1 MMSASVSRFR
11 RKAFVSGGAAGLQT
25 QLVRSARAR
34 SVRLRLPS
42 AMRLG
47 GQLHRYRSGGYSCGG
62 VGFSAR
68 SLLLLTLALH
78 CLLAWLYANQARA
91 AINKPWQLI
100 KRDGARGRGGVITT
114 PPRGGFQFT
123 VAAAGNRNAMRRL
136 RSGRAVLTR
145 PRRTRPADA
154 VEFVISHVVVPLW
167 RDSVSRSA
175 SE

>member
-1 MMSASVSRFR
+1 MNAAAPAYVPLTDVEWKAVEHVFSTYVYQRGAPSRFSDR
-11 RKAFVSGGAAGLQT
+11 VCLDAILH
-25 QLVRSARAR
+25 
-34 SVRLRLPS
+34 
-42 AMRLG
+42 AMT
-47 GQLHRYRSGGYSCGG
+47 
-62 VGFSAR
+62 VG
-68 SLLLLTLALH
+68 
-78 CLLAWLYANQARA
+78 WLYANQARA